1 MYFDVAFALISI
13 LSCHLFLGC
22 SQNLSVFP
30 GYDSSVTGTSVLL
43 SREKEDRT
51 GFPFY
56 RKSVSKIC
64 FSQEK
69 TSRRSLVHWVCDP
82 NREIAGGQ
90 FCLSTHCDLVV
101 LDPLHF
107 RTIQKEGEREIRFPS
122 HQWLTISFSLVS
134 HFDKN
139 FLQEMSTIR

>member
-43 SREKEDRT
+43 SKEKEDRT

-64 FSQEK
+64 FSEEK
-69 TSRRSLVHWVCDP
+69 KSKRSLVHWVCDP

-90 FCLSTHCDLVV
+90 FCLTTHCDLVV
-101 LDPLHF
+101 LDPFHF
-107 RTIQKEGEREIRFPS
+107 RKRERERFPS
-122 HQWLTISFSLVS
+122 RQWLTISFSLVS

>member
-13 LSCHLFLGC
+13 LSCYLFLGC

-64 FSQEK
+64 FSEEK

-90 FCLSTHCDLVV
+90 FCLTTHCDLVV

-107 RTIQKEGEREIRFPS
+107 RKRYDFLPSFVSLYFLYFRIFVSDSLHLRERETEREREI
-122 HQWLTISFSLVS
+122 
-134 HFDKN
+134 
-139 FLQEMSTIR
+139 